1 MKSMRTLYIPAFLT
15 GLENVARRCYL
26 PMGKENRFGLYKG
39 KFEKNAQMSLENN
52 KIFQNHRTSDKLKIY
67 NVIHGYNRKTLL
79 NCPCPICQD
88 IKTVDYFLE
97 NDITWPG
104 CLLSLHNLWVTKHY
118 VEILEKALY
127 KDKKEFF
134 KLVKQHVGGYY
145 NEVIY
150 SIRFVEEVVKNGF
163 DKAYD
168 IYCEK
173 YDYINNFQHKKI
185 I

>member
-26 PMGKENRFGLYKG
+26 PMGKENRFGLYK
-39 KFEKNAQMSLENN
+39 MSLENN